1 MNQPL
6 PSEFIQKLSE
16 LFGERFSISN
26 AVLEHHSHDESSYP
40 AVMPQGV
47 VFANTTEEI
56 AQLVKYCNQYLVP
69 VIPVAAGTSLEGHVL
84 PIHGGIALNMNNM
97 NQVLG
102 VYPEDLIAVVQPAV
116 RRKQL
121 NTELKDTGFFFPID
135 PGADA
140 SIGGMTATRA
150 SGTNAVRYGTM
161 RENVLA
167 LTVVTATGEI
177 IRTGT
182 QAKKSSAGYD
192 LTRLYVGSEG
202 TLGIITEVTLKIYP
216 QPENLAA
223 AICSFPSI
231 MDAVSSVIQ
240 VIQLGVPV
248 SRVELVDELAI
259 RAINQYSKL
268 NLKEQ
273 PTLFFEFGGS
283 SQSIKEQTESVQEIV
298 KSFSGEDFE
307 WATHPE
313 DRARLWHARHNAYF
327 ACLQL
332 QAGSRI
338 MNTDVCVPISKLA
351 QCIEETQHDLQNS
364 WLKAPILGHVGD
376 GNYHVLLVIDPNNPK
391 DLEEAER
398 LNSLIVHRA
407 LKLGGTCTGEHG
419 VGMHKIDFLVD
430 EYGQDAIDV
439 MRSIKQALDP
449 NNILNPGKIVK
460 MA

>member
-40 AVMPQGV
+40 AVLPQGV
-47 VFANTTEEI
+47 IFANTTEEI

-419 VGMHKIDFLVD
+419 VGMHKMDFLVD

-439 MRSIKQALDP
+439 MCSIKQALDP

-460 MA
+460 L

>member
-16 LFGERFSISN
+16 LFRERFTTSN

-56 AQLVKYCNQYLVP
+56 TQLIKYCNQYAVP

-259 RAINQYSKL
+259 RAINQHSKL
-268 NLKEQ
+268 NLKER
-273 PTLFFEFGGS
+273 PTLFFEFSGS
-283 SQSIKEQTESVQEIV
+283 SQSIKEQTESVQEII

-398 LNSLIVHRA
+398 LNALIVHRA

-419 VGMHKIDFLVD
+419 VGMHKINFLVD

-460 MA
+460 L

>member
-1 MNQPL
+1 
-6 PSEFIQKLSE
+6 
-16 LFGERFSISN
+16 
-26 AVLEHHSHDESSYP
+26 
-40 AVMPQGV
+40 MPQGV

-56 AQLVKYCNQYLVP
+56 AQLVKYCNQYAVP
-69 VIPVAAGTSLEGHVL
+69 IVPVAAGTSLEGHVL
-84 PIHGGIALNMNNM
+84 PIYGGIALNLNNM
-97 NQVLG
+97 NQVISIH
-102 VYPEDLIAVVQPAV
+102 PEDLIAVVQPAV

-167 LTVVTATGEI
+167 LTAVTATGEI

-216 QPENLAA
+216 QPEQLAA
-223 AICSFPSI
+223 AICSFPTI
-231 MDAVSSVIQ
+231 VDAVSAVIQ

-248 SRVELVDELAI
+248 ARVELVDELAI
-259 RAINQYSKL
+259 HAINQYSKL
-268 NLKEQ
+268 NLNEQ
-273 PTLFFEFGGS
+273 PTLFFEFSGS
-283 SQSIKEQTESVQEIV
+283 SQSIKEQTELVQEIV
-298 KSFSGEDFE
+298 NSYSGENFE
-307 WATHPE
+307 WATHAE
-313 DRARLWHARHNAYF
+313 DRARLWQARHNAYF

-351 QCIEETQHDLQNS
+351 QCIKETQKDLQQS

-398 LNSLIVHRA
+398 LNSRIVHRA

-419 VGMHKIDFLVD
+419 VGMHKMGFLED
-430 EYGQDAIDV
+430 EYGQDAIYV
-439 MRSIKQALDP
+439 MRSIKKALDP
-449 NNILNPGKIVK
+449 NNILNPGKVIK
-460 MA
+460 I

>member
-1 MNQPL
+1 MNTPL
-6 PSEFIQKLSE
+6 PTEFIQKLTT
-16 LFGERFSISN
+16 LFGERLSTSH

-40 AVMPQGV
+40 PALPQAV

-56 AQLVKYCNQYLVP
+56 AQLVKLCNQFAVP
-69 VIPVAAGTSLEGHVL
+69 IVPVAAGTSLEGHVL
-84 PIHGGIALNMNNM
+84 PIHGGIALNMNNL
-97 NQVLG
+97 NQIVG

-121 NTELKDTGFFFPID
+121 NAELKDTGFFFPID

-202 TLGIITEVTLKIYP
+202 TLGIITEITVRIYP

-223 AICSFPSI
+223 AICSFPTI
-231 MDAVSSVIQ
+231 MDAVSTVIE
-240 VIQLGVPV
+240 VIQLGVPI
-248 SRVELVDELAI
+248 SRVELVDQLAI
-259 RAINQYSKL
+259 QAINQYSKL

-273 PTLFFEFGGS
+273 PTLFFEFSGS
-283 SQSIKEQTESVQEIV
+283 SQSIKEQTELVQEIV
-298 KSFSGEDFE
+298 KTHLGQDFE

-332 QAGSRI
+332 QAGARI

-351 QCIEETQHDLQNS
+351 QCIEETQNQLKRS

-398 LNSLIVHRA
+398 LNSLIVHQA
-407 LKLGGTCTGEHG
+407 IELGGTCTGEHG
-419 VGMHKIDFLVD
+419 VGMHKMEFLKD
-430 EYGQDAIDV
+430 EFGQDAIDI
-439 MRSIKQALDP
+439 MCSIKRALDP

-460 MA
+460 L